1 MDKGK
6 RATTLI
12 ELVTQS
18 YFSRM
23 WCNSNTPCLGQD
35 LLFKGGIM
43 SKRLTQEEVEQR
55 IKSTFIQ
62 PVEVGQY
69 INKRT
74 PIHLKCLVCNF
85 EWDAVTASVLYRNN
99 HMCPNCTR
107 TGEKVKCAYCGK
119 EIYRTRGEI
128 DSNKTGY
135 FYCTHDCGN
144 RHKNLL
150 RKENGEWDKTKN
162 YRKKALDNYE
172 HKCFVC
178 GWDEDE
184 RILEVHHVDENRE
197 HNELENLR
205 ILCPIC
211 HRKIT
216 LGYYSLDIEN
226 NCLILKD
233 Q

>member
-1 MDKGK
+1 
-6 RATTLI
+6 
-12 ELVTQS
+12 
-18 YFSRM
+18 M
-23 WCNSNTPCLGQD
+23 WCNGSMWSLGQG
-35 LLFKGGIM
+35 LLFKGEIM

-144 RHKNLL
+144 QHKNLL
-150 RKENGEWDKTKN
+150 RKESGEWDKTKN
-162 YRKKALDNYE
+162 YRKKALENYE

-216 LGYYSLDIEN
+216 LGYYILDIEN
-226 NCLILKD
+226 NCLIFKD
-233 Q
+233 